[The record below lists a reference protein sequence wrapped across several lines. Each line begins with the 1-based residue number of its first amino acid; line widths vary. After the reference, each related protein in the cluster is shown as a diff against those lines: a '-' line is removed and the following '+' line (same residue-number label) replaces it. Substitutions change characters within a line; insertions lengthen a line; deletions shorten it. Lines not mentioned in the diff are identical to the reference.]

1 MIHTL
6 GIVGGTFDP
15 IHYGHLRLGAEVK
28 AALELS
34 EVRLIP
40 AGIPPHRPSPV
51 ASGADRLA
59 MTELGCAEF
68 AGLVADGREILRPGP
83 SYTVATLQAIHAED
97 VKRPL
102 ALIIGSDAFAG
113 LSSWHRWEQLFTLA
127 HLVVVERPGAPSLP
141 EAAPPALQE
150 QWLRRLTTD
159 PSRLFRQLAGAIVRQ
174 SVTPQ
179 PISAT
184 EIRAALARGA
194 SGRAQVRGL
203 LPAAVL
209 AYIDRNQLYRPPPDA
224 PQQDSENRS

>member
-1 MIHTL
+1 MIRTL

-15 IHYGHLRLGAEVK
+15 IHYGHLRLGAEVM
-28 AALELS
+28 AALALS
-34 EVRLIP
+34 EMRFIP
-40 AGIPPHRPSPV
+40 AAIPPHRRPPV

-68 AGLVADGREILRPGP
+68 SGLVADRREIDRPGP
-83 SYTVATLQAIHAED
+83 SYTVVTLQALHAED
-97 VKRPL
+97 VTRPL

-127 HLVVVERPGAPSLP
+127 HLVVVDRPGAPTLP

-150 QWLRRLTTD
+150 QWNRRLTTD
-159 PSRLFRQLAGAIVRQ
+159 PARLSRQLAGAIVRV

-179 PISAT
+179 PISSTA
-184 EIRAALARGA
+184 IREALEHGA
-194 SGRAQVRGL
+194 SGRAQLRGL